1 MTLALAFLAGLLSVI
16 NPCVLPLIPIVLAG
30 AASEHRLGPLA
41 LAGGL
46 ALSFTAIGLFVAVVG
61 FAIGLD
67 GEFFRGLAAV
77 LFVALGAILLVP
89 ALSSRVAFAAGPVAN
104 RAEQTFAGFAPTG
117 LGGQFAVGALLGAV
131 WVPCSGPTIAAAS
144 VLASQGESLPTV
156 AATMLVFGLGAA
168 LPLALLGLVS
178 REAML
183 RWRARMMAAGRGLRM
198 ALGVILVV
206 LGLAI
211 LSGLDRAAETALLDI
226 APLWLIELTTR
237 Y

>member
-1 MTLALAFLAGLLSVI
+1 MTLALAFLAGLLSII

-104 RAEQTFAGFAPTG
+104 RAEQTVAGFAPTG

>member
-30 AASEHRLGPLA
+30 AASEHRFGPLA

-46 ALSFTAIGLFVAVVG
+46 ALSFTAIGLFVAIVG
-61 FAIGLD
+61 FSIGID

-77 LFVALGAILLVP
+77 LFVALGAMLLVP
-89 ALSSRVAFAAGPVAN
+89 TLSARVAVAAGPVAN
-104 RAEQTFAGFAPTG
+104 RAEQAFAAFAPTG

-183 RWRARMMAAGRGLRM
+183 RWRTRMMAAGRGLRA
-198 ALGVILVV
+198 ALGAILVV

-211 LSGLDRAAETALLDI
+211 LTGLDRAAETALLDV
-226 APLWLIELTTR
+226 APNWLIELTTR